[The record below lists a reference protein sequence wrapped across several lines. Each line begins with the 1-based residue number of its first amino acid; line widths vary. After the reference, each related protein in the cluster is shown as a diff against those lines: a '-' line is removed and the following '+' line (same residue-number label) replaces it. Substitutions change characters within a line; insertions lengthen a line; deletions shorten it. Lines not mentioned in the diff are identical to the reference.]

1 MYDSNT
7 STARMRGRYK
17 KACGRLKLLRK
28 IMPFLNITAA
38 RLSLV
43 IPIITYTVVYWIWIW
58 ETIKGTFLSFHD
70 RAMDI
75 ITSNTDHE
83 LNIKTSL
90 STNKIKACQ
99 LVRKCIDEMFVQIL
113 RITSWNVLITWRHEI
128 TDINLSYRKSNR
140 NIAEDLSAIWE
151 QSVLPLQ
158 IRKTDDYD
166 SFNNLLSDHF

>member
-128 TDINLSYRKSNR
+128 TDINLSYRKSNKYSGGSFCYMGTK
-140 NIAEDLSAIWE
+140 L
-151 QSVLPLQ
+151 LPLQ
-158 IRKTDDYD
+158 IRKTDDHD